1 MSPPAESR
9 LLSRFL
15 RQSDRRRLVA
25 GLAEG
30 RLAPLEQLD
39 LLSPESLPELARS
52 SLLLLLGSLVF
63 FIALDIA
70 ARFAW
75 QSRSSAPPFQLD
87 WLVFVALV
95 IANLAAYVV
104 VLPVHEALHAA
115 AILALGGSP
124 RFGLRLPLALYCTAP
139 GQLFTRNGYLV
150 VAGAPLVVITVV
162 GIVATIF
169 APTGAAFVI
178 LGLAGNVSGAV
189 GDLVTMRRLRRL
201 PHTTVL
207 ADTETGYIAYAVQ

>member
-1 MSPPAESR
+1 MTPPAESR

-15 RQSDRRRLVA
+15 RRSDRRRLVA

-39 LLSPESLPELARS
+39 LLAPESLPELARS

-75 QSRSSAPPFQLD
+75 QSRSSAPPFQLN
-87 WLVFVALV
+87 WLVFVGLI
-95 IANLAAYVV
+95 IANLAAYVL

-150 VAGAPLVVITVV
+150 VAGAPLVVITAV

-201 PHTTVL
+201 PHAAVL